1 MPIEETPSP
10 SKLGEGT
17 PVVDLGSMLVFI
29 AVTLGFTYISL
40 IPPTPSYR
48 DREKIWSITFK

>member
-10 SKLGEGT
+10 SVLGEGST

-29 AVTLGFTYISL
+29 AVTLGFT
-40 IPPTPSYR
+40 
-48 DREKIWSITFK
+48 